1 MGITSVIRPVYYFHT
16 SASPIIDVPES
27 QSQPTQP
34 VADQEPET
42 EARRNAADA
51 RADGVLL
58 SRVQRA
64 RGCRHSGTD
73 ERARGDVLKEQGDGN
88 CQLLAV
94 SRPRP
99 LFAQIRKIDNVQVP
113 FVSVPRRFVSVR
125 NGREQVKK
133 FTDYSI

>member
-1 MGITSVIRPVYYFHT
+1 MIGVGITRVIRPVCYFHT
-16 SASPIIDVPES
+16 FSSPILDVPES

-64 RGCRHSGTD
+64 RGRRHSGTD
-73 ERARGDVLKEQGDGN
+73 ERARGDVLKEQGNGN
-88 CQLLAV
+88 RQLSAV
-94 SRPRP
+94 FLPPPP
-99 LFAQIRKIDNVQVP
+99 LRT
-113 FVSVPRRFVSVR
+113 S
-125 NGREQVKK
+125 
-133 FTDYSI
+133 T